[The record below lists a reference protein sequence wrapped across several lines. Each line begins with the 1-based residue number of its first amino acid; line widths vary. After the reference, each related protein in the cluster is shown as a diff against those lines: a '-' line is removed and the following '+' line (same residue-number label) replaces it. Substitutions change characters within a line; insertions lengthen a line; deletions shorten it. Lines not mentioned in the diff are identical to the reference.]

1 MSYVLVGILLI
12 LIGLAFVAYLVL
24 TATKRSSPAT
34 SGDSAPADAPGIGA
48 GSGPFGDTEQHAGE
62 QTGGRTVG
70 GSDAEHKGGTGRP
83 VRDDPS
89 TTDDPAPHAPDES
102 RRFQRDPIGGE
113 AEARPFTESEA

>member
-34 SGDSAPADAPGIGA
+34 GADSAPGIGA
-48 GSGPFGDTEQHAGE
+48 GRGPFGDTHEHAGE
-62 QTGGRTVG
+62 QSGGHTVA
-70 GSDAEHKGGTGRP
+70 GSDADTKGGTGRP

-89 TTDDPAPHAPDES
+89 TTEDPAPKAPEEG

-113 AEARPFTESEA
+113 AEARPFTESGA